1 MGSVPPPLH
10 AAEERNS
17 GMSYGVGLL
26 GNRAHQMSYG
36 PILEA
41 RQDCRIVA
49 AAEHRADKAGLLEER
64 FGVACGA
71 DYDDVLED
79 PDVHIVS
86 IATDFYLKRALI
98 ARAVACG
105 KHVLVDKPLARTVRE
120 AREIVNTAEGSGI
133 RIVLSYP
140 IRYEP
145 GLAALARG
153 IRSGAYANI
162 TSYTHHFV
170 RQFKDSDLMQYVSYP
185 TPVNVNGGGELM
197 NLGSHAVDYLH
208 HLFGMPGRI
217 FSSMRNAYWDEYQAF
232 GTEDMATVVCDYG
245 DFVATLVTGRNKL
258 EEEGPSANAVD
269 VTAQGHWIHV
279 EPEKM
284 LVNGVPLDLQP
295 APLPQSDAC
304 VQELIDCIEGA
315 RDPVMGVADG
325 LAVAE
330 MTTAAYQSA
339 QTGEFVSLPLDDE
352 NHPMIDL
359 DEQVIEGFLD

>member
-1 MGSVPPPLH
+1 
-10 AAEERNS
+10 
-17 GMSYGVGLL
+17 MSYGVGLL

-49 AAEHRADKAGLLEER
+49 AAEHRADKAGPLEER
-64 FGVACGA
+64 FGVACSS
-71 DYDDVLED
+71 DYDAVLED

-86 IATDFYLKRALI
+86 IATDFYLKRPLI

-105 KHVLVDKPLARTVRE
+105 KHVLVDKPISRTVRE
-120 AREIVNTAEGSGI
+120 AREIAHSVEGTGI
-133 RIVLSYP
+133 RVVLAYP
-140 IRYEP
+140 IRCQL

-162 TSYTHHFV
+162 TSYSHYFV

-197 NLGSHAVDYLH
+197 NLGSHAVDYLQ
-208 HLFGMPGRI
+208 HLFGMPRRI

-232 GTEDMATVVCDYG
+232 GTEDMATVVCEYG
-245 DFVATLVTGRNKL
+245 EFVATLVTGRNKL
-258 EEEGPSANAVD
+258 DEEGPPANAVD
-269 VTAQGHWIHV
+269 VTAQGHWIHA
-279 EPEKM
+279 EPDTL
-284 LVNGVPLDLQP
+284 LVNGVSMELTP
-295 APLPQSDAC
+295 APVEYSDAC
-304 VQELIDCIEGA
+304 VQELIDCIEEG

-339 QTGEFVSLPLDDE
+339 QTGEFVPLPLEDE
-352 NHPMIDL
+352 NHPMIDP
-359 DEQVIEGFLD
+359 DEQVVEGFLD

>member
-1 MGSVPPPLH
+1 
-10 AAEERNS
+10 
-17 GMSYGVGLL
+17 MSYGVGLV

-36 PILEA
+36 PILEE
-41 RQDCRIVA
+41 REDCRIVA
-49 AAEHRADKAGLLEER
+49 AAEHRADKARTLEER
-64 FGVACGA
+64 FGVECVA
-71 DYDDVLED
+71 DYDAVLED
-79 PDVHIVS
+79 PRVQIVS
-86 IATDFYLKRALI
+86 IATDFYLKRPLI
-98 ARAVACG
+98 AKAVACG
-105 KHVLVDKPLARTVRE
+105 KHVLVDKPLSRTVTE
-120 AREIVNTAEGSGI
+120 AREIVNAAAGSGV

-140 IRYEP
+140 IRYLP

-208 HLFGMPGRI
+208 HLFGMPRRI
-217 FSSMRNAYWDEYQAF
+217 FSSMRNAYWDEYRAF
-232 GTEDMATVVCDYG
+232 GTEDMATVVCEYG

-258 EEEGPSANAVD
+258 KEEGPSANAVD
-269 VTAQGHWIHV
+269 VTAEGHWIHA
-279 EPEKM
+279 EPETM
-284 LVNGVPLDLQP
+284 LLNGVALELSP
-295 APLPQSDAC
+295 APLTYSDSC
-304 VQELIDCIEGA
+304 VQELIDCIEED

-339 QTGEFVSLPLDDE
+339 QTGQFVTLPLE
-352 NHPMIDL
+352 NVDHPLIDPG
-359 DEQVIEGFLD
+359 EQAIEGFLD

>member
-1 MGSVPPPLH
+1 
-10 AAEERNS
+10 
-17 GMSYGVGLL
+17 MSYGVGLL

-49 AAEHRADKAGLLEER
+49 AAEHRADKAGPLEER

-71 DYDDVLED
+71 DYDAVLED
-79 PDVHIVS
+79 PNVHIVS
-86 IATDFYLKRALI
+86 IATDFYLKRPLI
-98 ARAVACG
+98 ARAVARG

-120 AREIVNTAEGSGI
+120 AREIVSAAEGTGI

-140 IRYEP
+140 NRYLP
-145 GLAALARG
+145 GPAALARG
-153 IRSGAYANI
+153 IRTGAYANI

-170 RQFKDSDLMQYVSYP
+170 RQFEDSDLMQYVSYP

-197 NLGSHAVDYLH
+197 NLGSHAVDYLQY
-208 HLFGMPGRI
+208 LFGMPRRV
-217 FSSMRNAYWDEYQAF
+217 FCSMRNAYWDEYQAF
-232 GTEDMATVVCDYG
+232 GTEDMATVVCEYE

-258 EEEGPSANAVD
+258 EEEGPPANVVD
-269 VTAQGHWIHV
+269 VTAQGHWIHA
-279 EPEKM
+279 EPETI
-284 LVNGVPLDLQP
+284 LVNGVAMDLP
-295 APLPQSDAC
+295 PTHVSYSDAC
-304 VQELIDCIEGA
+304 AQELIDCIEEE
-315 RDPVMGVADG
+315 RDPAMGVADG

-352 NHPMIDL
+352 NHPMIDP
-359 DEQVIEGFLD
+359 DEQVIEGYLD

>member
-1 MGSVPPPLH
+1 
-10 AAEERNS
+10 
-17 GMSYGVGLL
+17 MSYGVGLL

-41 RQDCRIVA
+41 RPDCRIVA
-49 AAEHRADKAGLLEER
+49 AAEHRADKAGPLEER
-64 FGVACGA
+64 FGVVCGP
-71 DYDDVLED
+71 DYNAVLED
-79 PDVHIVS
+79 PDVQIVS
-86 IATDFYLKRALI
+86 IATDFYLKRPLI
-98 ARAVACG
+98 TKAIACG
-105 KHVLVDKPLARTVRE
+105 KHVLVDKPLSRTVRE
-120 AREIVNTAEGSGI
+120 AREISGAAEGSGI

-140 IRYEP
+140 IRYLP

-153 IRSGAYANI
+153 IRTGAYANI
-162 TSYTHHFV
+162 SSYTHHFV

-232 GTEDMATVVCDYG
+232 GTEDMATVVCEYG

-258 EEEGPSANAVD
+258 EEEGPPANAVD
-269 VTAQGHWIHV
+269 VTAQGHWIHA
-279 EPEKM
+279 EPESM
-284 LVNGVPLDLQP
+284 LVNGVSLDLP
-295 APLPQSDAC
+295 ASPVQYSDAC
-304 VQELIDCIEGA
+304 VQELIDSIEED
-315 RDPVMGVADG
+315 RDPVMSVSDG

-339 QTGEFVSLPLDDE
+339 QTGEFVTLPLE
-352 NHPMIDL
+352 NVNHPLIDA
-359 DEQVIEGFLD
+359 DVQVIEGFLD